1 MISQWRVLHMSK
13 FGEVRDKIDAQE
25 PFVDRWL
32 TRLAAHPHTAQIVV
46 VVTALALAAGLLLW
60 LW

>member
-1 MISQWRVLHMSK
+1 MSK
-13 FGEVRDKIDAQE
+13 LGKVRDKIDAQE

>member
-1 MISQWRVLHMSK
+1 MSK
-13 FGEVRDKIDAQE
+13 LGKVRDKIDAQE

-32 TRLAAHPHTAQIVV
+32 TRLAEHPHTAQIVV
-46 VVTALALAAGLLLW
+46 VVTVLALVAGVALW